1 MELAGT
7 FVLSPGEV
15 RGTRIV
21 HDLVRTGCW
30 SLVRWDPCVACE
42 SCGALVASRT
52 DDCSVAQE
60 TRLYPSMV
68 VRETCDD
75 EADRAGAP
83 FALIA
88 NWDGGA
94 SGA

>member
-1 MELAGT
+1 
-7 FVLSPGEV
+7 
-15 RGTRIV
+15 
-21 HDLVRTGCW
+21 
-30 SLVRWDPCVACE
+30 
-42 SCGALVASRT
+42 
-52 DDCSVAQE
+52 VAQE